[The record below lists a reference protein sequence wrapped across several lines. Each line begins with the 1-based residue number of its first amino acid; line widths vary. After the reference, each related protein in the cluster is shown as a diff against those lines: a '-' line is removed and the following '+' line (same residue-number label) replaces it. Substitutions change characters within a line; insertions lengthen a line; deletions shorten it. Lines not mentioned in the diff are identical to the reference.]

1 MSRKKRSKL
10 PVVVVVLGG
19 LAAAAYA
26 FGPKEWFGSDEVQA
40 IAGSQVRRG
49 PLSIT
54 VTERGNLKAKDAVSL
69 RSEVEGRTTILSL
82 IPEGTFV
89 DAGTV
94 VAELDTADLLEKQ
107 VQQEITVANAEASHK
122 KAKEA
127 LEIQKIENESSIARA
142 ELEVSLAATELEKYR
157 EGDWPQSKQKA
168 EEDILIAEEE
178 LKQAE
183 SKRDYSEQLEE
194 KGFLTRSEL
203 EADQLA
209 YNRSIVKV
217 EQARRALELLKT
229 YEYPKQIATL
239 QGDVDDKERELRKV
253 KLQAESQLVDKETDL
268 NAAVSKLELERERL
282 TKLNSQIEK
291 ATIVAPVAGM
301 VVYGRE
307 DGGRW
312 RGNDPMAEGTEVRE
326 RQEIISIPRAGGMV
340 AEASIHE
347 SVLKQVE
354 VGQDVILRVD
364 AMPGREFHGSVSFVA
379 VLPDQNSW
387 WANPNLRLYKT
398 EVTIDDAVA
407 EMRPGMS
414 VSIEILVEEI
424 ADAIHVPLQAV
435 NHRRGNNLVFVSNG
449 GAPEERV
456 IEIGRSNATWVEI
469 RSGLREGETVL
480 LSPPAEFLEA
490 QADDDGE
497 NGASRGRRPAEDDG
511 ESAAPRG
518 DAGSSGGERR
528 SSGGEGRPAGGEGR
542 GGGGRPEGTSSARP
556 AGDGARPQGDGAR
569 SAATP
574 AGEEASS

>member
-1 MSRKKRSKL
+1 MSRKKRNKL
-10 PVVVVVLGG
+10 PVVLLVLVG

-26 FGPKEWFGSDEVQA
+26 FGPKDWFGAEEVRA
-40 IAGSQVRRG
+40 LAGAPVRRG

-89 DAGTV
+89 EAGTV

-107 VQQEITVANAEASHK
+107 VQQEITVSNAEASHK

-142 ELEVSLAATELEKYR
+142 ELEVALATTELEKYR
-157 EGDWPQSKQKA
+157 EGDWPQAEQKA

-209 YNRSIVKV
+209 YNRSMVTV
-217 EQARRALELLKT
+217 EQARRALELLRT

-268 NAAVSKLELERERL
+268 NAAIAKLELERERL
-282 TKLNSQIEK
+282 AKLNSQIEK
-291 ATIVAPVAGM
+291 AVIVAPVAGM

-307 DGGRW
+307 EGGRW

-326 RQEIISIPRAGGMV
+326 RQEVISIPRAGGMV

-364 AMPGREFHGSVSFVA
+364 AMPGREFHGRVSFVA

-398 EVTIDDAVA
+398 EVTIDDAIA

-414 VSIEILVEEI
+414 VAIEILVEEI
-424 ADAIHVPLQAV
+424 PDAVYVPLQAV
-435 NHRRGNNLVFVSNG
+435 NHRRGNNLVFVADG
-449 GAPEERV
+449 GSVSERV
-456 IEIGRSNATWVEI
+456 VEIGRSNETWVEV
-469 RSGLREGETVL
+469 RSGVREGETVL

-490 QADDDGE
+490 EDDDEGE
-497 NGASRGRRPAEDDG
+497 GAR
-511 ESAAPRG
+511 
-518 DAGSSGGERR
+518 ERR
-528 SSGGEGRPAGGEGR
+528 GPAGGEGGDDAGEGR
-542 GGGGRPEGTSSARP
+542 RPSGGDARPAGGGGRASGGRPEGTSSARP
-556 AGDGARPQGDGAR
+556 AGDGTAERADGAQARPEGADT
-569 SAATP
+569 SAAP
-574 AGEEASS
+574 DGEGSSS